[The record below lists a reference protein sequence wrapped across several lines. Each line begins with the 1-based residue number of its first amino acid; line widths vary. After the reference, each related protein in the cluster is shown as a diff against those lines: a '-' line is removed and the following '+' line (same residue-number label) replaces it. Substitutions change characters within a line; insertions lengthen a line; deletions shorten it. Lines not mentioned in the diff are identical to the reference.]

1 MIESQFAPDRWR
13 RLEELFQASVDIPE
27 GERDAFLREECGTDD
42 QLRLEVENLLA
53 SDLEESPLIG
63 SIVDNATNS
72 LLIDEEA

>member
-1 MIESQFAPDRWR
+1 MIAPQFAPERWR

-27 GERDAFLREECGTDD
+27 EQRDSFLREECGSDD

-53 SDLEESPLIG
+53 NDIEESPLIG

-72 LLIDEEA
+72 LLIDEDV